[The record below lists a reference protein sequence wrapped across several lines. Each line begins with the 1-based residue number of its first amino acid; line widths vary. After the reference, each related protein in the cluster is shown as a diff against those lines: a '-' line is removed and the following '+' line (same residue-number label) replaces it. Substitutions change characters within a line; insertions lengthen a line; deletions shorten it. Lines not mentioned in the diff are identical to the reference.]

1 MSRERARV
9 NREEAQVSKEQSQNV
24 AQASSRVPQA
34 APLVEVR
41 RGPIVES
48 RHRGH
53 VAAVTGVGK
62 LVAFIGEPETVTYLR
77 SSAKPFQALP
87 LVTSGAADR
96 FHLTEVE
103 LAVACGSHSGQDLH
117 AETVAGMLKKIGLD
131 ESFLK
136 CGVHDPFDRETAER
150 LRATGERPTA
160 LRNNCS
166 GKHTGMLA
174 LALHLGAPP
183 ETYDDPHSPVQQSI
197 LRAVSLLSGVAAGD
211 VVLGTDGCGVPVFG
225 MPVRAMA
232 LMYARLAAP
241 PDEFDETT
249 RRACRRLAA
258 AMTSHPEMVGGTTER
273 FDTEVMR
280 AARGRV
286 VSKIGA
292 EGVYTAGVLACE
304 AWPRGLGLAF
314 KIEDG
319 EDRRARSTITIE
331 SLRQLDVLDENA
343 REALAPYSI
352 FPVRNHRGEIVGEI
366 RPSFELKR
374 A

>member
-1 MSRERARV
+1 
-9 NREEAQVSKEQSQNV
+9 VSKEQSQNV
-24 AQASSRVPQA
+24 AQAAPRVPQAAPRVPQA

-53 VAAVTGVGK
+53 VAAVTGAGN

-96 FHLTEVE
+96 FRLTEVE

-117 AETVAGMLKKIGLD
+117 AEAVAGMLKKIGLD

-136 CGVHDPFDRETAER
+136 CGVHGPFDRETAER
-150 LRATGERPTA
+150 LRARGEQSSV

-183 ETYDDPHSPVQQSI
+183 ETYDDPNSPVQQAI
-197 LRAVSLLSGVAAGD
+197 LRAISLLSGVAVEN

-225 MPVRAMA
+225 MSVRAMA

-241 PDEFDETT
+241 PAEFEETT
-249 RRACRRLAA
+249 RRACARLAA

-273 FDTEVMR
+273 LDTEVMR

-292 EGVYTAGVLACE
+292 EGVYTACVRACA

-331 SLRQLDVLDENA
+331 SLRQLGVLDENA
-343 REALAPYSI
+343 REVLAPYSS
-352 FPVRNHRGEIVGEI
+352 FPVKNHRGEIVGEI

-374 A
+374 T